1 MWMDRRYRFKLE
13 DRWYLFVVLL
23 FLYYSE
29 SENFFLVALLYLQF
43 VISSVV
49 VNNVKYNVIKI
60 FY

>member
-13 DRWYLFVVLL
+13 DRWYFFVVLL

-49 VNNVKYNVIKI
+49 VNNVQYNVIKI

>member
-49 VNNVKYNVIKI
+49 VNNVQYNVIKI

>member
-1 MWMDRRYRFKLE
+1 MWMDGRYRFKLE

-49 VNNVKYNVIKI
+49 VNNVQYNVIKI

>member
-1 MWMDRRYRFKLE
+1 MWMDTRYRFKLE

-49 VNNVKYNVIKI
+49 VNNVQYNVIKI